1 MPRGLTVKSIET
13 FRRESLALVRITAS
27 DGKSGWGQIAPY
39 EADISAEVLH
49 RLIARL
55 VIGRDIS
62 EIDAINDAVI
72 DAQLKFP
79 WSFLCRALAGVD
91 TALWDLY
98 GQITG
103 KPVAVLLGGSVRPLP
118 AYGSSMRRDISPADE
133 ATRLARLRDQFGC
146 KAFKIRLG
154 TPGGRNRDA
163 APGRSEAI
171 IPAVRKAVGPAIE
184 LHADANSC
192 YTPDVA
198 IPMGRRLEDSG
209 YAAFEEPCPYWE
221 LEWTQEVTRALSID
235 VQGGEQD
242 NDMAQWRRMI
252 AMRAV
257 DIVQPDICY
266 VGGLTRAWRVAKM
279 AEAAGLVTKPHA
291 ANVSLVTVFT
301 MHLLAALPKAG
312 AVEFSIEDDAA
323 ITKQAQGD
331 VRSRA
336 GDEGRPCGDAGRS
349 GMGRTHQGRLA
360 GSRGAPGQS
369 GVGIR
374 AGVLLTLQSPRDQRA
389 LEERRQVLG
398 FGRPRRQLGDAVLRQ
413 CARDERGY
421 VTRRVANGLQ
431 PIGHLEPLHEPGDA
445 VRKNAAG
452 VGVLHASDVGAQCRR
467 RFEVTRWVRR
477 RRESEHR
484 RRVQDHRD
492 SMRHERMIARVAGG
506 AKLLHVAR
514 KPDRTSRAA
523 GARRHCRTRR
533 RHTTRP
539 ESSARAPRRLTD
551 LRRRERGT
559 RATMRRACSAQMSLI
574 GFDPW

>member
-1 MPRGLTVKSIET
+1 MTRTRRRFLEQLVRGAALSAAAPSLASAYPSDRSERSEPSEPSEPADSFEQQGTTTAPPPGAGSRYGHLGRTPGYRDWAVVPRGLTVKSIET
-13 FRRESLALVRITAS
+13 FQREQLALVRITAS
-27 DGKSGWGQIAPY
+27 DGKIGWGQIAPY
-39 EADISAEVLH
+39 EADISTEVLH

-133 ATRLARLRDQFGC
+133 ATRLAKLRDELGC

-171 IPAVRKAVGPAIE
+171 IPAVRKAVGPNIE

-198 IPMGRRLEDSG
+198 IQFGRRLEDAN

-221 LEWTQEVTRALSID
+221 LEWTQEVTRTLKKID

-242 NDMAQWRRMI
+242 NDLAQFRRMI

-312 AVEFSIEDDAA
+312 EVEFSIENDAS
-323 ITKQAQGD
+323 ITKQA
-331 VRSRA
+331 RA
-336 GDEGRPCGDAGRS
+336 MFDPVLEMKEGRAVMPDGPGWGVRIKPDW
-349 GMGRTHQGRLA
+349 LA
-360 GSRGAPGQS
+360 G
-369 GVGIR
+369 
-374 AGVLLTLQSPRDQRA
+374 
-389 LEERRQVLG
+389 
-398 FGRPRRQLGDAVLRQ
+398 
-413 CARDERGY
+413 
-421 VTRRVANGLQ
+421 
-431 PIGHLEPLHEPGDA
+431 
-445 VRKNAAG
+445 
-452 VGVLHASDVGAQCRR
+452 AQ
-467 RFEVTRWVRR
+467 
-477 RRESEHR
+477 H
-484 RRVQDHRD
+484 
-492 SMRHERMIARVAGG
+492 
-506 AKLLHVAR
+506 
-514 KPDRTSRAA
+514 RTSEAPA
-523 GARRHCRTRR
+523 KN
-533 RHTTRP
+533 
-539 ESSARAPRRLTD
+539 SA
-551 LRRRERGT
+551 
-559 RATMRRACSAQMSLI
+559 
-574 GFDPW
+574 

>member
-1 MPRGLTVKSIET
+1 MTPTRRRFLQQVAKGAALTAAAPRAADAAASEEQSGQPPAHGRYDYLGRTPGYRDWAVVPRGLTVKSIET
-13 FRRESLALVRITAS
+13 FRRDSLGLVRITAS
-27 DGKSGWGQIAPY
+27 DGRAGWGQMAPY

-55 VIGRDIS
+55 VVGRDIS
-62 EIDAINDAVI
+62 DIDAINDAVI
-72 DAQLKFP
+72 DAQLKYP

-118 AYGSSMRRDISPADE
+118 AYGSSMRRDITPADE
-133 ATRLARLRDQFGC
+133 AARLARIRDEVGC

-171 IPAVRKAVGPAIE
+171 IPAVRKALGPDIE

-221 LEWTQEVTRALSID
+221 LEWTQEVTRALKMD

-266 VGGLTRAWRVAKM
+266 TGGLTRAWRVATM

-301 MHLLAALPKAG
+301 MHMLAALPKAG
-312 AVEFSIEDDAA
+312 EVEFSVEADAA
-323 ITKQAQGD
+323 ITKLARSMFDPILEMKEGKAVMPEGPGWG
-331 VRSRA
+331 VRIKP
-336 GDEGRPCGDAGRS
+336 EW
-349 GMGRTHQGRLA
+349 LA
-360 GSRGAPGQS
+360 A
-369 GVGIR
+369 
-374 AGVLLTLQSPRDQRA
+374 A
-389 LEERRQVLG
+389 ERR
-398 FGRPRRQLGDAVLRQ
+398 
-413 CARDERGY
+413 
-421 VTRRVANGLQ
+421 VT
-431 PIGHLEPLHEPGDA
+431 
-445 VRKNAAG
+445 
-452 VGVLHASDVGAQCRR
+452 GA
-467 RFEVTRWVRR
+467 
-477 RRESEHR
+477 
-484 RRVQDHRD
+484 
-492 SMRHERMIARVAGG
+492 
-506 AKLLHVAR
+506 
-514 KPDRTSRAA
+514 
-523 GARRHCRTRR
+523 
-533 RHTTRP
+533 
-539 ESSARAPRRLTD
+539 
-551 LRRRERGT
+551 
-559 RATMRRACSAQMSLI
+559 
-574 GFDPW
+574 

>member
-1 MPRGLTVKSIET
+1 MTPTRRRFLQQVAKGAALTAAAPRAADAAASEEQSGQPPAHGRHDYLGRTPGYRDWAVVPRGLTVKSIET
-13 FRRESLALVRITAS
+13 YCRDSLGLVRITAS
-27 DGKSGWGQIAPY
+27 DGRTGWGQMAPY
-39 EADISAEVLH
+39 EPDISAEVLH

-55 VIGRDIS
+55 VVGRDIS
-62 EIDAINDAVI
+62 DIDDINDAVI
-72 DAQLKFP
+72 DAQLKYP

-118 AYGSSMRRDISPADE
+118 AYGSSMRRDITPADE
-133 ATRLARLRDQFGC
+133 AARLARIRDEVGC

-171 IPAVRKAVGPAIE
+171 IPAVRKALGPDIE

-221 LEWTQEVTRALSID
+221 LEWTQEVTRALKMD

-266 VGGLTRAWRVAKM
+266 TGGLTRAWRVAKM

-301 MHLLAALPKAG
+301 MHMLAALPKAG
-312 AVEFSIEDDAA
+312 EVEFSVEADAA
-323 ITKQAQGD
+323 ITKLARSMFDPILEMKGGKAVMPD
-331 VRSRA
+331 GPGWGVRIKP
-336 GDEGRPCGDAGRS
+336 EW
-349 GMGRTHQGRLA
+349 LA
-360 GSRGAPGQS
+360 A
-369 GVGIR
+369 
-374 AGVLLTLQSPRDQRA
+374 A
-389 LEERRQVLG
+389 ERR
-398 FGRPRRQLGDAVLRQ
+398 
-413 CARDERGY
+413 
-421 VTRRVANGLQ
+421 VT
-431 PIGHLEPLHEPGDA
+431 
-445 VRKNAAG
+445 
-452 VGVLHASDVGAQCRR
+452 GA
-467 RFEVTRWVRR
+467 
-477 RRESEHR
+477 
-484 RRVQDHRD
+484 
-492 SMRHERMIARVAGG
+492 
-506 AKLLHVAR
+506 
-514 KPDRTSRAA
+514 
-523 GARRHCRTRR
+523 
-533 RHTTRP
+533 
-539 ESSARAPRRLTD
+539 
-551 LRRRERGT
+551 
-559 RATMRRACSAQMSLI
+559 
-574 GFDPW
+574 

>member
-1 MPRGLTVKSIET
+1 MSRTRRRFLEQVVGGAALSAAAPALVHSESVAQGSSPAGSARYDYLGRTPDYREWAVVPSGLTVKSIET
-13 FRRESLALVRITAS
+13 FRRDSLALVRITAS
-27 DGKSGWGQIAPY
+27 DGRIGWGQIAPY

-55 VIGRDIS
+55 VIGRDIRD
-62 EIDAINDAVI
+62 IDAINDAVI

-133 ATRLARLRDQFGC
+133 AARLARLRDQVGC

-171 IPAVRKAVGPAIE
+171 IPAVRKAVGPNVE
-184 LHADANSC
+184 LYADANSC

-198 IPMGRRLEDSG
+198 IPMGRRLEDAH

-252 AMRAV
+252 ALRAV

-266 VGGLTRAWRVAKM
+266 VGGLTRAWRVARM
-279 AEAAGLVTKPHA
+279 AQAAGLVTRPHA

-301 MHLLAALPKAG
+301 MHLLAALPNAG
-312 AVEFSIEDDAA
+312 GVEFSIEDDAA
-323 ITKQAQGD
+323 ITRQARAMFDPVLEMKDGRAVMPEGPGWG
-331 VRSRA
+331 VRIKA
-336 GDEGRPCGDAGRS
+336 DW
-349 GMGRTHQGRLA
+349 LA
-360 GSRGAPGQS
+360 GA
-369 GVGIR
+369 
-374 AGVLLTLQSPRDQRA
+374 
-389 LEERRQVLG
+389 ERRQS
-398 FGRPRRQLGDAVLRQ
+398 PA
-413 CARDERGY
+413 
-421 VTRRVANGLQ
+421 
-431 PIGHLEPLHEPGDA
+431 
-445 VRKNAAG
+445 
-452 VGVLHASDVGAQCRR
+452 
-467 RFEVTRWVRR
+467 
-477 RRESEHR
+477 
-484 RRVQDHRD
+484 
-492 SMRHERMIARVAGG
+492 
-506 AKLLHVAR
+506 
-514 KPDRTSRAA
+514 
-523 GARRHCRTRR
+523 
-533 RHTTRP
+533 
-539 ESSARAPRRLTD
+539 
-551 LRRRERGT
+551 
-559 RATMRRACSAQMSLI
+559 
-574 GFDPW
+574 